1 MDKLINEL
9 THKTGIDRSQ
19 AEKVVSYL
27 KDNVSRIP
35 EMLRGDNHRG
45 GQDRSQFDNRR

>member
-9 THKTGIDRSQ
+9 TQKVGIDRSQ

-45 GQDRSQFDNRR
+45 GHDKSQFDRR